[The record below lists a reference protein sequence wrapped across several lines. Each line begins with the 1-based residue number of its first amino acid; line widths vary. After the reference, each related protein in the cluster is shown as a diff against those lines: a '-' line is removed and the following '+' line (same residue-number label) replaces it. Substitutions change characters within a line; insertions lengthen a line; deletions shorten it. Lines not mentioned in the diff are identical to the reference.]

1 MGSATGIATGSKVSR
16 GEFGGVVVLGEF
28 CALLFI
34 GCKSKCNCRGEL
46 GGAGALSFSKIWGEM
61 LSLMKGAGWHLESA
75 ADIVGE
81 VVMELTRYNLANKNH
96 LNSHGRNRIL
106 ETAPPVTVWEITEHK
121 VYAYILRET

>member
-1 MGSATGIATGSKVSR
+1 MKKHKT
-16 GEFGGVVVLGEF
+16 
-28 CALLFI
+28 
-34 GCKSKCNCRGEL
+34 RGEL
-46 GGAGALSFSKIWGEM
+46 GGAGALSVSEVLGEM
-61 LSLMKGAGWHLESA
+61 LSLIKGAGWHLESA

-106 ETAPPVTVWEITEHK
+106 ETAPPVTVWGITEHK